1 MTPSEPHIAITCPH
15 PPPTPTPA
23 SLAAAAGRKEEQ
35 SSCGNTS
42 GYSRQQ
48 KNYKVSHTASPC
60 VGSFV
65 QCRYIH
71 REPLYIVHC
80 IVNSDCPR
88 LICVLVR
95 PATYKERCRSSARV
109 QELRKDGSYA
119 EQPQRCQ
126 HGESARRMI
135 AQGGNQPC
143 GEKSYDPRGRKGK

>member
-1 MTPSEPHIAITCPH
+1 M
-15 PPPTPTPA
+15 
-23 SLAAAAGRKEEQ
+23 
-35 SSCGNTS
+35 
-42 GYSRQQ
+42 
-48 KNYKVSHTASPC
+48 SHTASPC

-143 GEKSYDPRGRKGK
+143 GENHTTHAAARESNDSLGVDDVKRRGILAGICRRRTSRRPRHRPQVPSHVRKNSAS